1 MAARAQ
7 QRSGMTL
14 VHGSLIGF
22 VVLWLVSTVLLVV
35 LFLDQDE
42 MENKE
47 AQLQRENRTLVNT
60 AEKQVLQDY
69 FGRASSQGPTVV
81 GLLEEARAATA
92 ELAVGNA
99 ADSPDVVRTKV
110 GEVLGRIVD
119 DGLVAAPAAFD
130 GIDLATALGQ
140 MYDAFRSE
148 RSARESAEE
157 QVSDLTRERDE
168 LAFTAQALQ
177 ADFDD
182 QVVSLRDQF
191 NSETR
196 SHEQYRT
203 ERDASFARADE
214 RIVEFRQ
221 QAAKQSQDFRAER
234 AELMHTIDE
243 LQTRY
248 AACRDELGH
257 LQISP
262 QQLVTARSGDAVVLT
277 AAAGDDVIYIDLG
290 KDDRIVLGMQFAIY
304 SADTGIPASGYAK
317 AQVEVVTIYDHASA
331 CRVTGRRPGTW
342 VTPGDI
348 AANPVYDRE
357 RTLRFVVV
365 GDFDSDGDGRADS
378 QGARQIEAIITQW
391 GGEVL
396 AELSPLVDFIVI
408 GQRPVLPYE
417 VRDPSPEQEARNRS
431 TRQRVEAYRKM
442 VEDAQAFSVP
452 VLTQSVLARFLGN
465 TGRMA
470 SAR

>member
-14 VHGSLIGF
+14 VHGALIAF
-22 VVLWLVSTVLLVV
+22 VALWLVSTVLLVV

-47 AQLQRENRTLVNT
+47 AQTQRDYNT
-60 AEKQVLQDY
+60 VITRAEKQSLQDY
-69 FGRASSQGPTVV
+69 FGRASDRGPTVV

-92 ELAVGNA
+92 ELATGIA

-110 GEVLGRIVD
+110 AEALGRVVD

-130 GIDLATALGQ
+130 GVDLVTAFGQ
-140 MYDAFRSE
+140 MYDAFRTE
-148 RSARESAEE
+148 LSARESAEQ
-157 QVSDLTRERDE
+157 QVSDLARQRDE

-182 QVVSLRDQF
+182 KVVSLRDEF
-191 NSETR
+191 NSETQ
-196 SHEQYRT
+196 SHEQYRS

-234 AELMHTIDE
+234 TELMRTIDE

-248 AACRDELGH
+248 AACRAELGH

-262 QQLVTARSGDAVVLT
+262 QQLVTARSADAVVLT
-277 AAAGDDVIYIDLG
+277 AASGDDVIYLDLG

-304 SADTGIPASGYAK
+304 SADKGIPASGHAK

-331 CRVTGRRPGTW
+331 CRITGRRPGTW

-365 GDFDSDGDGRADS
+365 GDFDSNGDGRADS
-378 QGARQIEAIITQW
+378 QGARQVEAIINQW

-431 TRQRVEAYRKM
+431 ALQRVEAYRKT
-442 VEDAQAFSVP
+442 VADAQAFSVP

>member
-42 MENKE
+42 MENKD
-47 AQLQRENRTLVNT
+47 AQLQRDIRTLVSSS
-60 AEKQVLQDY
+60 EKQELQDY
-69 FGRASSQGPTVV
+69 FGRASSRGPTVV

-92 ELAVGNA
+92 ELATGNA
-99 ADSPDVVRTKV
+99 ADNPEVVRTKV
-110 GEVLGRIVD
+110 AEALGRVVD
-119 DGLVAAPAAFD
+119 DGLVAAPEAFAAVDLVAAFS
-130 GIDLATALGQ
+130 Q
-140 MYDAFRSE
+140 MYDAFRTE

-157 QVSDLTRERDE
+157 QLSDLARERDE

-182 QVVSLRDQF
+182 QVVSLREEF

-203 ERDASFARADE
+203 DRDASFARADE

-234 AELMHTIDE
+234 AGLMHTIDE

-304 SADTGIPASGYAK
+304 SADTGIPASGRAK

-365 GDFDSDGDGRADS
+365 GDFDSNGDGRADS
-378 QGARQIEAIITQW
+378 QGARQVEAIITQW

-408 GQRPVLPYE
+408 GQRPILPYE

-431 TRQRVEAYRKM
+431 TRQRVEAYRKT